1 MLLHES
7 TDDLNRFVD
16 EPAVEPIV
24 SDSDISDDED
34 EDLDTAPIVVSNRS
48 VRSTLTREIPAIVVS
63 RKTNGIRPIR
73 YTDVEISDD
82 D

>member
-1 MLLHES
+1 MLHES

-16 EPAVEPIV
+16 EPVIEPTE

-34 EDLDTAPIVVSNRS
+34 DLDSAPIVGSNRS
-48 VRSTLTREIPAIVVS
+48 VRRTLPRENPAIVDTRKSNGS
-63 RKTNGIRPIR
+63 RQIR